1 MSTSK
6 PLQLDEFLQQCRQRV
21 DARLG
26 AALDAEIASTTLL
39 EAMRYACLGGGKR
52 IRPVLAYGSA
62 LAVGGELAAADNAAA
77 AIELIHSYSL
87 VHDDLPA
94 MDDDDLRR
102 GKPTLHKAFDE
113 ATAILVGDAL
123 QSLAF
128 QILSA
133 DPVTQKNP
141 LGANKRLAMVQ
152 LLSQA
157 AGATGMVGGQSLDFE
172 AVGLTINIQ
181 QLEQMHS
188 LKTGALIRCAVL
200 LGGLSCE
207 STSDSQM
214 TALAAYADN
223 VGLAFQVQDD
233 ILDVVGDTSQLGK
246 PQGSDSDKN
255 KPTYVSVLGLDEAK
269 ALANSLS
276 EKARAALQE
285 FPASADPLRELAA
298 FVVSRLH

>member
-1 MSTSK
+1 
-6 PLQLDEFLQQCRQRV
+6 
-21 DARLG
+21 
-26 AALDAEIASTTLL
+26 
-39 EAMRYACLGGGKR
+39 MRYACLGGGKR
-52 IRPVLAYGSA
+52 IRPILAYGSA

-133 DPVTQKNP
+133 APVTQKNA
-141 LGANKRLAMVQ
+141 LGANNRLAMVQ
-152 LLSQA
+152 LLSKT

-172 AVGLTINIQ
+172 AVGLTLNIQ

-214 TALAAYADN
+214 TALEAYADN
-223 VGLAFQVQDD
+223 IGLAFQVQDD

-255 KPTYVSVLGLDEAK
+255 KPTYVSALGLDEAK
-269 ALANSLS
+269 ALANSLAD
-276 EKARAALQE
+276 KANAALQE

>member
-188 LKTGALIRCAVL
+188 LKTGALIRCAAL

>member
-21 DARLG
+21 DQCLG

-52 IRPVLAYGSA
+52 IRPILAYGSA

-133 DPVTQKNP
+133 APVTQKNA
-141 LGANKRLAMVQ
+141 LGANNRLAMVQ
-152 LLSQA
+152 LLSKT

-172 AVGLTINIQ
+172 AVGLTLNIQ

-214 TALAAYADN
+214 TALEAYADN
-223 VGLAFQVQDD
+223 IGLAFQIQDD

-255 KPTYVSVLGLDEAK
+255 KPTYVSALGLDEAK
-269 ALANSLS
+269 ALANSLAD
-276 EKARAALQE
+276 KANAALQE
-285 FPASADPLRELAA
+285 FPASADLLRELAA
-298 FVVSRLH
+298 FVVSRLN

>member
-1 MSTSK
+1 MSTTNT
-6 PLQLDEFLQQCRQRV
+6 LQLNEFQQQCQQRV
-21 DARLG
+21 DQRL
-26 AALDAEIASTTLL
+26 AVALDAAIASTVLL
-39 EAMRYACLGGGKR
+39 DAMRYACLGGGKR
-52 IRPVLAYGSA
+52 IRPILTYGSA
-62 LAVGGELAAADNAAA
+62 LAVGGDLAAADNAAA

-94 MDDDDLRR
+94 MDNDDLRR
-102 GKPTLHKAFDE
+102 GKPTVHKAFDE

-128 QILSA
+128 QILSTDRA
-133 DPVTQKNP
+133 A
-141 LGANKRLAMVQ
+141 LGAGNRLAMVQ

-172 AVGLTINIQ
+172 AVGVKLDIQ

-200 LGGLSCE
+200 LGGMSCE

-214 TALAAYADN
+214 SALTVYADN
-223 VGLAFQVQDD
+223 IGLAFQVQDD

-255 KPTYVSVLGLDEAK
+255 KPTYVSLLGLQEAK

-276 EKARAALQE
+276 DKAIAALQG
-285 FPASADPLRELAA
+285 FPTSADPLRELAA

>member
-1 MSTSK
+1 MSTSNT
-6 PLQLDEFLQQCRQRV
+6 LQLNEFLQQCQQRV
-21 DARLG
+21 DQRLES
-26 AALDAEIASTTLL
+26 ALDAEIASATLL

-62 LAVGGELAAADNAAA
+62 LAVGGDLAAADNAAA

-102 GKPTLHKAFDE
+102 GKPTLHKTFDE

-128 QILSA
+128 QILSS
-133 DPVTQKNP
+133 DSDT

-172 AVGLTINIQ
+172 AVGAKLSIQ

-188 LKTGALIRCAVL
+188 LKTGALIRCSVL
-200 LGGLSCE
+200 LGGMSYE
-207 STSDSQM
+207 STSESQIK
-214 TALAAYADN
+214 ALGVYADN
-223 VGLAFQVQDD
+223 IGLAFQVQDD
-233 ILDVVGDTSQLGK
+233 ILDVIGDTSQLGK

-255 KPTYVSVLGLDEAK
+255 KPTYVSLLGLDIAK
-269 ALANSLS
+269 ELADNLADRAIASLQS
-276 EKARAALQE
+276 
-285 FPASADPLRELAA
+285 FPTSADPLRELAA

>member
-1 MSTSK
+1 MSTSNT
-6 PLQLDEFLQQCRQRV
+6 LQLDEFLQQCQQRV
-21 DARLG
+21 DRRLG
-26 AALDAEIASTTLL
+26 AALDAKIASTALL

-52 IRPVLAYGSA
+52 IRPVLVYASV

-102 GKPTLHKAFDE
+102 GKPTVHKAFDE

-128 QILSA
+128 QILSTEA
-133 DPVTQKNP
+133 AGQ
-141 LGANKRLAMVQ
+141 GASKRLAMVQ

-172 AVGLTINIQ
+172 AVGVALSIE

-200 LGGLSCE
+200 LGGMSCE

-214 TALAAYADN
+214 NALAAYADN
-223 VGLAFQVQDD
+223 IGLAFQVQDD
-233 ILDVVGDTSQLGK
+233 ILDVIGNTSQLGK

-255 KPTYVSVLGLDEAK
+255 KPTYVSLLGLDEAK
-269 ALANSLS
+269 DLADSLS
-276 EKARAALQE
+276 DKAIAALQE

>member
-1 MSTSK
+1 MSTLSTN
-6 PLQLDEFLQQCRQRV
+6 QLDEFLQQCQQRV
-21 DARLG
+21 DQRLG
-26 AALDAEIASTTLL
+26 EALKAEIASSTLL

-62 LAVGGELAAADNAAA
+62 LAVGGELASADNAAA

-102 GKPTLHKAFDE
+102 GRPTVHKAFDE

-133 DPVTQKNP
+133 DHAT
-141 LGANKRLAMVQ
+141 LDTGRRLAMVQ
-152 LLSQA
+152 LLSKA

-172 AVGLTINIQ
+172 AVGLKLDIQ
-181 QLEQMHS
+181 QLEKMHS

-200 LGGLSCE
+200 LGGMSCE
-207 STSDSQM
+207 STSEAQM
-214 TALAAYADN
+214 SALAAYADHI
-223 VGLAFQVQDD
+223 GLAFQVQDD
-233 ILDVVGDTSQLGK
+233 ILDVIGDTTQLGK

-255 KPTYVSVLGLDEAK
+255 KPTYVSLLGLDEAK
-269 ALANSLS
+269 ALANTLS
-276 EKARAALQE
+276 DKAIAALQG

-298 FVVSRLH
+298 YVVSRLH

>member
-21 DARLG
+21 DQCLG

-52 IRPVLAYGSA
+52 IRPILAYGSA

-128 QILSA
+128 QILSSA
-133 DPVTQKNP
+133 PVTQKNA
-141 LGANKRLAMVQ
+141 LGANNRLAMVQ
-152 LLSQA
+152 LLSKT

-172 AVGLTINIQ
+172 AVGLTLNIQ

-214 TALAAYADN
+214 TALEAYADN
-223 VGLAFQVQDD
+223 IGLAFQVQDD

-255 KPTYVSVLGLDEAK
+255 KPTYVSALGLDEAK

-276 EKARAALQE
+276 DKANAALQE
-285 FPASADPLRELAA
+285 FPASADLLRELAA
-298 FVVSRLH
+298 FVVSRLN

>member
-1 MSTSK
+1 MSTSNT
-6 PLQLDEFLQQCRQRV
+6 LELIEFRQQCQQRV
-21 DARLG
+21 DQRLG
-26 AALDAEIASTTLL
+26 AALDAEIVSVTLL

-52 IRPVLAYGSA
+52 IRPVLAYASV
-62 LAVGGELAAADNAAA
+62 LAVGGELTAADNAAA

-102 GKPTLHKAFDE
+102 GKPTVHKAFNE

-128 QILSA
+128 QILSTET
-133 DPVTQKNP
+133 DV
-141 LGANKRLAMVQ
+141 LGANNRLAMVQ

-172 AVGLTINIQ
+172 AVGVKLSIQ

-200 LGGLSCE
+200 LGGMSCG
-207 STSDSQM
+207 SSSDSQM
-214 TALAAYADN
+214 SALASYADN
-223 VGLAFQVQDD
+223 IGLAFQVQDD
-233 ILDVVGDTSQLGK
+233 ILDVVGGTSQLGK

-255 KPTYVSVLGLDEAK
+255 KPTYVSLLGPDKAK
-269 ALANSLS
+269 ALANSLAD
-276 EKARAALQE
+276 KAISALQG
-285 FPASADPLRELAA
+285 FPTSADTLRELAA

>member
-1 MSTSK
+1 MSTSNT
-6 PLQLDEFLQQCRQRV
+6 LQPTEFLQQCQQRV
-21 DARLG
+21 DQRLG
-26 AALDAEIASTTLL
+26 VALDAEIASTTLL

-62 LAVGGELAAADNAAA
+62 LAVGGDLAAADDAAA

-102 GKPTLHKAFDE
+102 GKPTIHRAFDE

-128 QILSA
+128 QILSSDHA
-133 DPVTQKNP
+133 TLDAGN
-141 LGANKRLAMVQ
+141 RLAMVQ

-172 AVGLTINIQ
+172 AVGVKLNIQ

-200 LGGLSCE
+200 LGGMSCD

-214 TALAAYADN
+214 TALAVYADN
-223 VGLAFQVQDD
+223 IGLAFQVQDD

-255 KPTYVSVLGLDEAK
+255 KPTYVSLLGLDEAK
-269 ALANSLS
+269 VLANSLS
-276 EKARAALQE
+276 DKAIKALQE
-285 FPASADPLRELAA
+285 FPTSADPLRAIAA

>member
-1 MSTSK
+1 MSPPQTN
-6 PLQLDEFLQQCRQRV
+6 QLDEFLQQCQLRV
-21 DARLG
+21 DQRLG
-26 AALDAEIASTTLL
+26 AALDAEIASSKLL

-62 LAVGGELAAADNAAA
+62 LAVGGDLAAADNAAA
-77 AIELIHSYSL
+77 AIELVHSYSL

-102 GKPTLHKAFDE
+102 GKPTVHKTFDE

-133 DPVTQKNP
+133 DSIEEK
-141 LGANKRLAMVQ
+141 GAPAANNCLAMVQ

-172 AVGLTINIQ
+172 AVGVKLNIQ
-181 QLEQMHS
+181 QLEQMHI

-200 LGGLSCE
+200 LGGMSCE

-223 VGLAFQVQDD
+223 IGLAFQVQDD
-233 ILDVVGDTSQLGK
+233 ILDVVADTSQLGK

-255 KPTYVSVLGLDEAK
+255 KPTYVSLLGLDEAK
-269 ALANSLS
+269 ALANSLAD
-276 EKARAALQE
+276 KAIAALQE

>member
-21 DARLG
+21 DARLDV
-26 AALDAEIASTTLL
+26 ALDAEIASSTLL

-102 GKPTLHKAFDE
+102 GKPTLHKAYDE

-133 DPVTQKNP
+133 DPVTQKNV
-141 LGANKRLAMVQ
+141 LGARNRLAMVQ

-157 AGATGMVGGQSLDFE
+157 TGATGMVGGQSLDFE
-172 AVGLTINIQ
+172 AVGLELNIQ

-223 VGLAFQVQDD
+223 IGLAFQVQDD

-276 EKARAALQE
+276 EKAIAALQE

>member
-1 MSTSK
+1 MSTSNT
-6 PLQLDEFLQQCRQRV
+6 LQLNEFLQQCQQRV
-21 DARLG
+21 DRRLN
-26 AALDAEIASTTLL
+26 AALDAEIASDTLL

-52 IRPVLAYGSA
+52 IRPVLVYGSA
-62 LAVGGELAAADNAAA
+62 LAVGGDLAAADNAAA

-128 QILSA
+128 QILST
-133 DPVTQKNP
+133 DNDT
-141 LGANKRLAMVQ
+141 LDANNRLTMVQ

-172 AVGLTINIQ
+172 AVGVDLSIQ

-200 LGGLSCE
+200 LGAMSCE
-207 STSDSQM
+207 STSDSQI
-214 TALAAYADN
+214 TALRAYADN
-223 VGLAFQVQDD
+223 IGLAFQVQDD
-233 ILDVVGDTSQLGK
+233 ILDVIGDTSQLGK

-255 KPTYVSVLGLDEAK
+255 KPTYVSLMGLDKAK
-269 ALANSLS
+269 ALANTLAD
-276 EKARAALQE
+276 KAIAALQG
-285 FPASADPLRELAA
+285 FPTSADPLRELAA
-298 FVVSRLH
+298 FVVGRLH

>member
-1 MSTSK
+1 MNTSNTL
-6 PLQLDEFLQQCRQRV
+6 PLNEFLQQCQQRV
-21 DARLG
+21 DQRLG
-26 AALDAEIASTTLL
+26 AALDAEIVSVTLL

-52 IRPVLAYGSA
+52 IRPVLAYASV

-102 GKPTLHKAFDE
+102 GKPTVHKAFDE

-128 QILSA
+128 QILSTEA
-133 DPVTQKNP
+133 DA
-141 LGANKRLAMVQ
+141 LGANNRLAMVQ

-172 AVGLTINIQ
+172 AVGVKLSIQ

-200 LGGLSCE
+200 LGGMSCG
-207 STSDSQM
+207 SSSDSQM
-214 TALAAYADN
+214 SALASYADN
-223 VGLAFQVQDD
+223 IGLAFQVQDD
-233 ILDVVGDTSQLGK
+233 ILDVVGDTWQLGK

-276 EKARAALQE
+276 EKAIAALQE

>member
-1 MSTSK
+1 MST
-6 PLQLDEFLQQCRQRV
+6 LNEFQQQCQQRV
-21 DARLG
+21 DQHLG
-26 AALDAEIASTTLL
+26 AALNAEIVSATLL
-39 EAMRYACLGGGKR
+39 EAMRYTCLGGGKR
-52 IRPVLAYGSA
+52 IRPVLAYASA
-62 LAVGGELAAADNAAA
+62 VAVGGELAAADNAAA

-102 GKPTLHKAFDE
+102 GKPTVHKAFGE

-128 QILSA
+128 QILSTEGDA
-133 DPVTQKNP
+133 
-141 LGANKRLAMVQ
+141 LGAKKRLAMVQ

-172 AVGLTINIQ
+172 AVGVRLSIQ

-200 LGGLSCE
+200 LGAMSCE
-207 STSDSQM
+207 STSDSQLS
-214 TALAAYADN
+214 ALASYADN
-223 VGLAFQVQDD
+223 IGLAFQVQDD

-246 PQGSDSDKN
+246 PQGSDSGKN
-255 KPTYVSVLGLDEAK
+255 KPTYISLLGPDEAM
-269 ALANSLS
+269 ALANSLAD
-276 EKARAALQE
+276 KAIAAIKE
-285 FPASADPLRELAA
+285 FPASADRLRELAA
-298 FVVSRLH
+298 FVVNRLH

>member
-1 MSTSK
+1 
-6 PLQLDEFLQQCRQRV
+6 
-21 DARLG
+21 
-26 AALDAEIASTTLL
+26 
-39 EAMRYACLGGGKR
+39 MRYACLGGGKR
-52 IRPVLAYGSA
+52 IRPILAYGSA

-133 DPVTQKNP
+133 APVTQKNA
-141 LGANKRLAMVQ
+141 LGANNRLAMVQ
-152 LLSQA
+152 LLSKT

-172 AVGLTINIQ
+172 AVGLTLNIQ

-214 TALAAYADN
+214 TALEAYADN
-223 VGLAFQVQDD
+223 IGLAFQVQDD

-255 KPTYVSVLGLDEAK
+255 KPTYVSALGLDEAK
-269 ALANSLS
+269 ALANSLAD
-276 EKARAALQE
+276 KAKAALQE

>member
-1 MSTSK
+1 MNTSNSG
-6 PLQLDEFLQQCRQRV
+6 QLNEFLKQCQQRV
-21 DARLG
+21 DKRL
-26 AALDAEIASTTLL
+26 AQALDAEIASPTLA
-39 EAMRYACLGGGKR
+39 EAMRYAGLGGGKR

-62 LAVGGELAAADNAAA
+62 LAVGGDLAAADDVAA

-87 VHDDLPA
+87 VHDDLPS

-128 QILSA
+128 QLLSTE
-133 DPVTQKNP
+133 TQNSDA
-141 LGANKRLAMVQ
+141 GSRLRMVQ

-172 AVGLTINIQ
+172 AVGEELSIE
-181 QLEQMHS
+181 QLEQMHK

-200 LGGLSCE
+200 LGGMSHE
-207 STSDSQM
+207 ETTAEQM
-214 TALAAYADN
+214 TALQAYADN
-223 VGLAFQVQDD
+223 IGLAFQVQDD
-233 ILDVVGDTSQLGK
+233 ILDVTADTSQLGK

-255 KPTYVSVLGLDEAK
+255 KPTYVSLLGLDEAK
-269 ALANSLS
+269 ALANTLAD
-276 EKARAALQE
+276 KAIAALQG
-285 FPASADPLRELAA
+285 FPERADPLRELAA
-298 FVVSRLH
+298 YVVSRLH

>member
-1 MSTSK
+1 MSTSNT
-6 PLQLDEFLQQCRQRV
+6 LELIEFRQQCQQRV
-21 DARLG
+21 DQRLG
-26 AALDAEIASTTLL
+26 AALDAEIVSVTLL

-52 IRPVLAYGSA
+52 IRPVLAYASV

-102 GKPTLHKAFDE
+102 GKPTVHKAFDE

-128 QILSA
+128 QILSTEA
-133 DPVTQKNP
+133 DA
-141 LGANKRLAMVQ
+141 LGANNRLAMVQ

-172 AVGLTINIQ
+172 AVGVKLSIQ

-200 LGGLSCE
+200 LGGMSCG
-207 STSDSQM
+207 SSSDSQKS
-214 TALAAYADN
+214 ALASYADN
-223 VGLAFQVQDD
+223 IGLAFQVQDD
-233 ILDVVGDTSQLGK
+233 ILDVVGDTWQLGK

-255 KPTYVSVLGLDEAK
+255 KPTYVSLLGPDKAK
-269 ALANSLS
+269 ALANSLA
-276 EKARAALQE
+276 EKAIAALQG
-285 FPASADPLRELAA
+285 FPTSADPLRELAA

>member
-1 MSTSK
+1 MTSSNTK
-6 PLQLDEFLQQCRQRV
+6 MLDEFLTQCQQRV
-21 DARLG
+21 DQRL
-26 AALDAEIASTTLL
+26 AEKLDAEIISHTLKQ
-39 EAMRYACLGGGKR
+39 AMQYACLGGGKR

-77 AIELIHSYSL
+77 AVELIHSYSL

-102 GKPTLHKAFDE
+102 GKPTVHKAYDE

-128 QILSA
+128 ALLSS
-133 DPVTQKNP
+133 DGEP
-141 LGANKRLAMVQ
+141 LEATTSLAMVH

-172 AVGLTINIQ
+172 AVGEKLTLE
-181 QLEQMHS
+181 QLEQMHK

-200 LGGLSCE
+200 LGGMSAGSASE
-207 STSDSQM
+207 SQM
-214 TALAAYADN
+214 NALADYADN
-223 VGLAFQVQDD
+223 IGLAFQVQDD
-233 ILDVVGDTSQLGK
+233 ILDVTSDTSQLGK

-255 KPTYVSVLGLDEAK
+255 KPTYVSLLGIAQAK
-269 ALANSLS
+269 DLAASLS
-276 EKARAALQE
+276 HRAIAALE
-285 FPASADPLRELAA
+285 GFPASADPLRELAA
-298 FVVSRLH
+298 YVVSRLH

>member
-1 MSTSK
+1 MSTANT
-6 PLQLDEFLQQCRQRV
+6 PQLNEFQQHCQQRV
-21 DARLG
+21 DRRLD
-26 AALDAEIASTTLL
+26 AALDADIASATLL

-52 IRPVLAYGSA
+52 IRPVLTYGSA
-62 LAVGGELAAADNAAA
+62 LAVGGDLPAADNAAA

-123 QSLAF
+123 QPLAF
-128 QILSA
+128 QILST
-133 DPVTQKNP
+133 DPITENDA
-141 LGANKRLAMVQ
+141 LAANNRLAMVQ

-172 AVGLTINIQ
+172 AVGVKLNIQ

-200 LGGLSCE
+200 LGGMSCE
-207 STSDSQM
+207 TASDSQM
-214 TALAAYADN
+214 DALAIYADN
-223 VGLAFQVQDD
+223 IGLAFQVQDD
-233 ILDVVGDTSQLGK
+233 ILDVIGDTSQLGK

-255 KPTYVSVLGLDEAK
+255 KPTYVSLLGLDEAK

-276 EKARAALQE
+276 DKAIAALKE
-285 FPASADPLRELAA
+285 FPASADRLRELAA

>member
-1 MSTSK
+1 MNTSNA
-6 PLQLDEFLQQCRQRV
+6 LQLNEFLQQCQQRV
-21 DARLG
+21 DQRLG
-26 AALDAEIASTTLL
+26 DALNAEIASATLN

-62 LAVGGELAAADNAAA
+62 LAVGGDLAAADNAAA

-102 GKPTLHKAFDE
+102 GKPTVHRAFDE

-128 QILSA
+128 QILSTDA
-133 DPVTQKNP
+133 DG
-141 LGANKRLAMVQ
+141 LGASKRLAMVQ

-172 AVGLTINIQ
+172 AVGVELDIQ
-181 QLEQMHS
+181 QLEQMHC

-200 LGGLSCE
+200 LGGMSCE

-223 VGLAFQVQDD
+223 IGLAFQVQDD
-233 ILDVVGDTSQLGK
+233 ILDVIGDTSQLGK

-255 KPTYVSVLGLDEAK
+255 KPTYVSLLGLDEAK
-269 ALANSLS
+269 ALASSLS
-276 EKARAALQE
+276 SKAIAALQG

>member
-1 MSTSK
+1 MSTST
-6 PLQLDEFLQQCRQRV
+6 PIQLNEFLQQCQQRV
-21 DARLG
+21 DQRLD
-26 AALDAEIASTTLL
+26 AALDAEIPSATLL
-39 EAMRYACLGGGKR
+39 EAMRYACLGLGKR
-52 IRPVLAYGSA
+52 IRPVLTYASA
-62 LAVGGELAAADNAAA
+62 LAVGGELDTADNSAA

-102 GKPTLHKAFDE
+102 GKPTVHKAYDE

-133 DPVTQKNP
+133 DSVSEKNA
-141 LGANKRLAMVQ
+141 LGARNRLAMVQ

-172 AVGLTINIQ
+172 AVGRELNIQ

-200 LGGLSCE
+200 LGGLSCK

-223 VGLAFQVQDD
+223 IGLAFQVQDD

-255 KPTYVSVLGLDEAK
+255 KPTYVSVLGLEEAK

-276 EKARAALQE
+276 SKAIAALEE
-285 FPASADPLRELAA
+285 FPASADPLRELSA

>member
-1 MSTSK
+1 MST
-6 PLQLDEFLQQCRQRV
+6 PNTLQLDEFLQQCQQRV
-21 DARLG
+21 DQRLG
-26 AALDAEIASTTLL
+26 AALDAEIASATLR
-39 EAMRYACLGGGKR
+39 EAMRYASLGGGKR
-52 IRPVLAYGSA
+52 IRPVLAYASA
-62 LAVGGELAAADNAAA
+62 LAVGGDLAAADNAAA

-102 GKPTLHKAFDE
+102 GKPTVHKAFDE

-123 QSLAF
+123 HSLAF
-128 QILSA
+128 QILSIETDA
-133 DPVTQKNP
+133 Q
-141 LGANKRLAMVQ
+141 GANNRLAMVQ

-172 AVGLTINIQ
+172 AVGVKLSIQ

-188 LKTGALIRCAVL
+188 LKTGAVIRCAVL
-200 LGGLSCE
+200 LGGMSCE

-214 TALAAYADN
+214 RALANYADN
-223 VGLAFQVQDD
+223 IGLAFQVQDD
-233 ILDVVGDTSQLGK
+233 ILDVVADTSQLGK

-255 KPTYVSVLGLDEAK
+255 KPTYVSLLGLDEAK

-276 EKARAALQE
+276 SKAIAALKE
-285 FPASADPLRELAA
+285 FPASADRLRELAA

>member
-1 MSTSK
+1 MSTSNTSA
-6 PLQLDEFLQQCRQRV
+6 LNDFLQQCQQRV
-21 DARLG
+21 DERLG
-26 AALDAEIASTTLL
+26 TALDAEIASTQLL

-102 GKPTLHKAFDE
+102 GKPTVHKAFDE

-128 QILSA
+128 QIISTDRDTLC
-133 DPVTQKNP
+133 
-141 LGANKRLAMVQ
+141 ANNRLAMVQ
-152 LLSQA
+152 LLSQK

-172 AVGLTINIQ
+172 AVGEKLNIQ

-200 LGGLSCE
+200 LGGMSCE
-207 STSDSQM
+207 SANDSQM

-223 VGLAFQVQDD
+223 IGLAFQVQDD
-233 ILDVVGDTSQLGK
+233 ILDVIGDTSQLGK

-255 KPTYVSVLGLDEAK
+255 KPTYVSLLGLDEAK

-276 EKARAALQE
+276 DKAIAALQE
-285 FPASADPLRELAA
+285 FPGSADPLRELAA
-298 FVVSRLH
+298 FVVSRFH